1 VLPSPAFVK
10 LCSDH
15 LQEADSVNAFRKIT
29 DPENPLR
36 TLSAQNNLELYSKWD
51 DALLIRLRLEDWH
64 RVFENITPRDW
75 DSVKISQEIKDQSLH
90 LFAKMKSLGVT
101 PDAFI
106 YSTLFKIF
114 SDDWKQVQEFYWFVF
129 RITKDNLTAQ
139 IKTQN
144 TLLNNRSYQVLLE
157 IYNAKHKNY
166 EFSLLNLWDDIKVI
180 KIKLTRET
188 YLAFLHSNGIEK
200 TGDFVSTLHQKL
212 KWRKVV
218 LKEKW
223 DLETF
228 AALMSA
234 YSLIGLYDVV
244 DRLYVEMKHE
254 GIKLSM
260 YCLLL

>member
-1 VLPSPAFVK
+1 VLPSPALVK
-10 LCSDH
+10 PGTNH
-15 LQEADSVNAFRKIT
+15 FQEVDSVNAFSKIT

-36 TLSAQNNLELYSKWD
+36 LLSAENNLELYSKWD
-51 DALLIRLRLEDWH
+51 DALLLRLRLEDWH
-64 RVFENITPRDW
+64 RIFENITPKDW

-114 SDDWKQVQEFYWFVF
+114 SDDWKQVQEFYRFIF

-139 IKTQN
+139 VKTPN
-144 TLLNNRSYQVLLE
+144 TLLNNRSYQILLE
-157 IYNAKHKNY
+157 IYNAKHTNY
-166 EFSLLNLWDDIKVI
+166 ELSLLNLWDDVKMT

-188 YLAFLHSNGIEK
+188 YLAFLQSKGIEK

-212 KWRKVV
+212 KWRKIV

-223 DLETF
+223 DLQTY
-228 AALMSA
+228 AALMNA

-244 DRLYVEMKHE
+244 DRLYVDMKHE
-254 GIKLSM
+254 RIKLSR
-260 YCLLL
+260 YFFIL